1 DLGCATTTDK
11 VTHRESDF
19 HFATVS
25 PKWRVQVTGPNVG
38 AAPGAP
44 KDVCSQVLYSFLPID
59 SNNKSGNDFV
69 GGVAATAKP
78 VPGCQAPSASLI
90 PKPNLVDGQ
99 IQVYCSTIN
108 NTQTIRWASIV
119 IWIHAS
125 GGYYGGTYSVI
136 MSNTSDTAPAFT
148 GVGIDP

>member
-1 DLGCATTTDK
+1 MHSALRLISLSTTLAVSTGSGVAADLGCATTTDK

-69 GGVAATAKP
+69 GEVAATPKP
-78 VPGCQAPSASLI
+78 V
-90 PKPNLVDGQ
+90 
-99 IQVYCSTIN
+99 
-108 NTQTIRWASIV
+108 
-119 IWIHAS
+119 
-125 GGYYGGTYSVI
+125 
-136 MSNTSDTAPAFT
+136 
-148 GVGIDP
+148 